1 MENRSNYRKFL
12 LLWSGEFVSSI
23 GSGLTSFGL
32 SVYIFQKTGSAADM
46 ALVAL
51 LGFLPVLLLG
61 PLAGV
66 LADRYDRCRLMIVGD
81 GMSAIG
87 LVYILACMFTGKDG
101 VFQICTGVFISAVFS
116 SLLEPTYRALVT
128 DMLTKD
134 EYSKAGGM
142 MSIAGSARYLISPLI
157 AGLLLTISDVKLLII
172 IDICTFALTI
182 VCIASVRNS
191 RMICK
196 KSENDSFMNSF
207 KEGFKAITEKR
218 GMIVLIVVSSV
229 MTCFMGAIQILV
241 EPMILDFQ
249 TSKVLGIAETVCASG
264 MLVSSIII
272 GAVGLKKNFARILSF
287 SLMLCGLCM
296 IGFGFKEDIYVI
308 CIFGFM
314 FFFMLPFANN
324 CLDYLT
330 RINIDPSKQGRAWGL
345 ISFLS
350 QLGYVF
356 AYAFAGILA
365 DSIASAGNIG
375 VGRGAAIVIMI
386 SGALLALSA
395 IMLSRFKSVR
405 ELEKGENNV

>member
-182 VCIASVRNS
+182 VCITSVRNS

-196 KSENDSFMNSF
+196 KSENESFMNSF

>member
-1 MENRSNYRKFL
+1 MY
-12 LLWSGEFVSSI
+12 VTI
-23 GSGLTSFGL
+23 
-32 SVYIFQKTGSAADM
+32 
-46 ALVAL
+46 
-51 LGFLPVLLLG
+51 
-61 PLAGV
+61 
-66 LADRYDRCRLMIVGD
+66 LMIV
-81 GMSAIG
+81 SAG
-87 LVYILACMFTGKDG
+87 
-101 VFQICTGVFISAVFS
+101 S
-116 SLLEPTYRALVT
+116 SLWR
-128 DMLTKD
+128 
-134 EYSKAGGM
+134 
-142 MSIAGSARYLISPLI
+142 
-157 AGLLLTISDVKLLII
+157 LLI
-172 IDICTFALTI
+172 TT
-182 VCIASVRNS
+182 
-191 RMICK
+191 
-196 KSENDSFMNSF
+196 
-207 KEGFKAITEKR
+207 GFVSAA
-218 GMIVLIVVSSV
+218 VVSSV

-272 GAVGLKKNFARILSF
+272 GAVGLKKNFASILSF